1 MLFCKGPFWSEGKL
15 RGSVLFVVIG
25 AIIVMSVIG
34 AALSRLH
41 GSGTETE
48 IQENRVDD
56 AYYAAVSGFN
66 YVSTMIE
73 QAQKG
78 VFGEGWDLL
87 KIKGTYTLSSG
98 QQFYLDISKLNGT
111 DYAVVSQGIAGSTG
125 TAKQANC
132 ILKATK
138 QYTPTVQPPVAPPT
152 PPNLG
157 SYNFVNPSNRP
168 NYAAYAA
175 DDKRTYPTDADT
187 GDIITRNIVVGKDY
201 FYGFGNVWFAGT
213 NTGYSVDGVS
223 SFGKGIRIF
232 FTFKFLTTVGDGFVV
247 ALLNGSQNNYL
258 SSGGDSAEGGLLG
271 YAGDSRVYNS
281 TDGGFASSILEYVD
295 KSGYAKGLNP
305 PKFGIEIDTYTNTTD
320 SDKWNPTSKKSSCT
334 DDNAFMDDST
344 SGSKKHHVG
353 ILYWGSDS
361 SYLRKTCPGPGSG
374 FKGNVKRYT
383 DVRHGSGNNAPNTA
397 GSKLQYVDNFVVG
410 NTYFFRMDVFKSG
423 TNITIKNYV
432 GTCKGTDLNT
442 SCVNEV
448 YGTTAANHVGTLS
461 DTKTD
466 FGFSNFSSSQNLTGA
481 SVSDTMTLTP
491 SEATAFSNFLW
502 GFTSGSGVAA
512 QQIEFRNIS
521 LSFR

>member
-1 MLFCKGPFWSEGKL
+1 MVIRKGPFCGGDRL

-25 AIIVMSVIG
+25 AIVVMSVIG
-34 AALSRLH
+34 AALARLH
-41 GSGTETE
+41 GSGTGTQ

-56 AYYAAVSGFN
+56 AYYAAVSGIN
-66 YVSTMIE
+66 YVVATMALKAIDPDDS
-73 QAQKG
+73 
-78 VFGEGWDLL
+78 GWTPVYLE
-87 KIKGTYTLSSG
+87 GTYAISSG
-98 QQFYLDISKLNGT
+98 QQFELKITKGSGT
-111 DYAVVSQGIAGSTG
+111 DYNVQSRGIVLASGSV
-125 TAKQANC
+125 KQANC
-132 ILKATK
+132 ILKTTK
-138 QYTPTVQPPVAPPT
+138 TYSGMPPVPPPT

-175 DDKRTYPTDADT
+175 DDNRTYPTGTDT
-187 GDIITRNIVVGKDY
+187 GDIITRNLVVGKDY
-201 FYGFGNVWFAGT
+201 YYGFGNVWFAGT

-223 SFGKGIRIF
+223 PFGKGIRMF
-232 FTFKFLTTVGDGFVV
+232 LTFKFLTTVGDGFVV

-271 YAGDSRVYNS
+271 YAGDSRVYDS

-295 KSGYAKGLNP
+295 KSGYTKGLNP
-305 PKFGIEIDTYTNTTD
+305 PKLGIEIDTYKNTTD
-320 SDKWNPTSKKSSCT
+320 SSKWNPTSKKSSCT

-344 SGSKKHHVG
+344 SGSRSHHVG
-353 ILYWGSDS
+353 VVYWGSDS
-361 SYLRKTCPGPGSG
+361 AYLRKTCSGPGSG

-383 DVRHGSGNNAPNTA
+383 DVRHGSGDNAPNSA
-397 GSKLQYVDNFVVG
+397 GSKLQYVDDFQVG
-410 NTYFFRMDVFKSG
+410 RTYFLRMDVLKTGS
-423 TNITIKNYV
+423 TITIKNYV
-432 GTCKGTDLNT
+432 GTCKGDNLNT
-442 SCVNEV
+442 SCVNEI
-448 YGTTAANHVGTLS
+448 YGTTTANHVGTLS

-466 FGFSNFSSSQNLTGA
+466 FNFANIAASKNLTGV
-481 SVSDTMTLTP
+481 SVSDTKTFST

>member
-1 MLFCKGPFWSEGKL
+1 MFFRMGPSRGEGNF

-41 GSGTETE
+41 GSGTGTE
-48 IQENRVDD
+48 IQENRLDD
-56 AYYAAVSGFN
+56 AYYAAVSGIN
-66 YVSTMIE
+66 YVAATMDFKAKEPDASTWNPALLGGIYTINSGKQFE
-73 QAQKG
+73 LTLTKG
-78 VFGEGWDLL
+78 S
-87 KIKGTYTLSSG
+87 GTNYNIQSRGIVLASG
-98 QQFYLDISKLNGT
+98 PT
-111 DYAVVSQGIAGSTG
+111 
-125 TAKQANC
+125 KQANC
-132 ILKATK
+132 ILNATK
-138 QYTPTVQPPVAPPT
+138 TYSWDAPTPPVT

-175 DDKRTYPTDADT
+175 DDKRTYPTGTDT
-187 GDIITRNIVVGKDY
+187 GDIITRNLVVGKDY
-201 FYGFGNVWFAGT
+201 YYGFGNVWFAGS

-223 SFGKGIRIF
+223 PFGKGIRIYL
-232 FTFKFLTTVGDGFVV
+232 TFKFLTTVGDGFVV

-281 TDGGFASSILEYVD
+281 TDGKFASSILEYVD

-320 SDKWNPTSKKSSCT
+320 SSKWNPSAKKAECT
-334 DDNAFMDDST
+334 EDNAFMNDST
-344 SGSKKHHVG
+344 SGSKNHHVG
-353 ILYWGSDS
+353 VMYWGDNTA
-361 SYLRKTCPGPGSG
+361 YQRKMCPGPGSG
-374 FKGNVKRYT
+374 FQGNVKRYT
-383 DVRHGSGNNAPNTA
+383 DVRHGSENNAPNSP
-397 GSKLQYVDNFVVG
+397 GNKMQYVDDFQVG
-410 NTYFFRMDVFKSG
+410 RTYFFRMDVLKTG
-423 TNITIKNYV
+423 ATITIKSYV
-432 GTCKGTDLNT
+432 GTCKGNDMNT

-448 YGTTAANHVGTLS
+448 YGTSTANHAGTLS

-466 FGFSNFSSSQNLTGA
+466 FGFNNVSASKNLTGV
-481 SVSDTMTLTP
+481 SISDTKTFAP
-491 SEATAFSNFLW
+491 ADATAFSNFLW
-502 GFTSGSGVAA
+502 GFTSGSGMAA

>member
-1 MLFCKGPFWSEGKL
+1 
-15 RGSVLFVVIG
+15 VVIG
-25 AIIVMSVIG
+25 AIVVMSVIG
-34 AALSRLH
+34 AALARLH
-41 GSGTETE
+41 GSGTGTE

-56 AYYAAVSGFN
+56 SYYAAVSGLN
-66 YVSTMIE
+66 YVSTVIDL
-73 QAQKG
+73 AQKG
-78 VFGEGWDLL
+78 TFGDNWILST
-87 KIKGTYTLSSG
+87 INGTYTLSSG
-98 QQFYLDISKLNGT
+98 QQFDLAISYLSGN
-111 DYAVVSQGIAGSTG
+111 DYVVVSRGIAGSAG
-125 TAKQANC
+125 AAKQANC

-138 QYTPTVQPPVAPPT
+138 QYTPATPPPVAPPT

-175 DDKRTYPTDADT
+175 DDKRTYPDGTDT

-201 FYGFGNVWFAGT
+201 YYGFGNVWFAGT

-223 SFGKGIRIF
+223 SFGKGIRMF
-232 FTFKFLTTVGDGFVV
+232 LTFKFLTTVGDGFVV
-247 ALLNGSQNNYL
+247 AILNGSQNNYL

-295 KSGYAKGLNP
+295 KSGYTKGLNP
-305 PKFGIEIDTYTNTTD
+305 PKFGIEIDTYKNTTD
-320 SDKWNPTSKKSSCT
+320 SSKWNPTSKKSSCT

-344 SGSKKHHVG
+344 SGSKSHHVG
-353 ILYWGSDS
+353 VVYWGSDS
-361 SYLRKTCPGPGSG
+361 AYLRKTCSGPGSG

-383 DVRHGSGNNAPNTA
+383 DVRHGSGDNAPNTS
-397 GSKLQYVDNFVVG
+397 GSKLQYVDDFQVG
-410 NTYFFRMDVFKSG
+410 RTYFLRLDVLKTGS
-423 TNITIKNYV
+423 TITIKNYV
-432 GTCKGTDLNT
+432 GTCKGDNLNT
-442 SCVNEV
+442 SCVNEI
-448 YGTTAANHVGTLS
+448 YGTTTANHVGTLS

-466 FGFSNFSSSQNLTGA
+466 FNYANIAASKNLTGV
-481 SVSDTMTLTP
+481 SVSDTKTF
-491 SEATAFSNFLW
+491 SSSDATAFSNFLW